1 MSPAEPARGPNF
13 AAPPPRGLD
22 QTWAGDLAM
31 IRATPLEA
39 ARHEFATT
47 ATGPSA
53 RDPTYHRVGVT
64 GEHGWATTIE
74 SLHPGIAR
82 RAGGIELGFFRG
94 GIVRRAGDGLLLIP
108 SGFVG
113 ARERFRA

>member
-1 MSPAEPARGPNF
+1 M
-13 AAPPPRGLD
+13 
-22 QTWAGDLAM
+22 
-31 IRATPLEA
+31 
-39 ARHEFATT
+39 
-47 ATGPSA
+47 
-53 RDPTYHRVGVT
+53 T

-82 RAGGIELGFFRG
+82 RAGGIELGFSRG
-94 GIVRRAGDGLLLIP
+94 GIVRLADDGLLLIP